1 MLARALRK
9 AVHKQPEQHA
19 VQRICVRAAEALPS
33 RARTQTPHPGASV
46 KPRNAIRHALFHED
60 FVAPESG
67 RRAGIACDVRA
78 KTKMPPAVPEAR
90 EKSDAMKAKRPDLV
104 Q

>member
-1 MLARALRK
+1 LLARALGK
-9 AVHKQPEQHA
+9 AVHEQPKQHA
-19 VQRICVRAAEALPS
+19 VQCICVRSAEALS
-33 RARTQTPHPGASV
+33 TRARPQTPHPGVSV
-46 KPRNAIRHALFHED
+46 KPRNAIRHALFHEN
-60 FVAPESG
+60 FVALESG
-67 RRAGIACDVRA
+67 RRDGIACDARA